1 MKSKTIFLDFN
12 LCSIHI
18 IVRRIQKLQLF
29 LYKAENLLT
38 IYYTVCNICGIFSHK
53 VLILA
58 FKELIYSNHMNNIH
72 KGIKKE
78 KNT

>member
-1 MKSKTIFLDFN
+1 MKSKTVFLDSN

-18 IVRRIQKLQLF
+18 IVRRIQKRQLF

-58 FKELIYSNHMNNIH
+58 FKELIFKSY
-72 KGIKKE
+72 E
-78 KNT
+78 KHS